1 MTEPIKGRVFD
12 IRRFSVHDGQGIR
25 TTIFLKGCPLHC
37 VWCQNPEGICLE
49 QKLVYFKDKCLHCG
63 RCLSIEQKAMCEFDG
78 NLHLDAAKVSGGAA
92 YEDICPAG
100 ALRLDSRE
108 YTAAEL
114 VDEVL
119 ADQVFFA
126 RGGGITLSGGEPF
139 FQPEFTLE
147 LLKRFQAAGIH
158 TAVES
163 SLQVDGGYLETVLPF
178 IDHLFADCKIFS
190 SQKHK
195 AAVGVEPQIIQAN
208 ITMVLESKYRDRLT
222 VRTPLIPGYTATR
235 ENISAIAGWLS
246 RLYPQVQYE
255 LLNYNPLAR
264 AKYAHVDFVYG
275 VKENLPPY
283 TKDEMAAWRACAV
296 AAGCNN
302 AIVEI

>member
-63 RCLSIEQKAMCEFDG
+63 QCLSIEQKAMRELDG
-78 NLHLDAAKVSGGAA
+78 SLQLDATKVSDGAV
-92 YEDICPAG
+92 YEDVCPTG

-139 FQPEFTLE
+139 FQPAFTKE
-147 LLKRFQAAGIH
+147 LLKRFQTAGIH

-163 SLQVDGGYLETVLPF
+163 SLQVDSGYLAAVLPF

-190 SQKHK
+190 SPEHK
-195 AAVGVEPQIIQAN
+195 AAVGVDCERIQAN
-208 ITMVLESKYRDRLT
+208 IKMVLESKYRDRLT
-222 VRTPLIPGYTATR
+222 VRTPLIPGYTATL

-246 RLYPQVQYE
+246 QLYPQVQYE

-264 AKYAHVDFVYG
+264 AKYAHVDFAYG

-296 AAGCNN
+296 AAGCSN